1 MQDSFRYKGM
11 RKRLIKELRE
21 LGITDDKVLN
31 AFDVIPRHYFLD
43 NAFAEQ
49 AYANI
54 PFQIGSGQTISQ
66 PYTVAFQTQLL
77 ELKKGEKVLEIGTG
91 SGFQTAV
98 LAELGGKIY
107 SIERHRE
114 LHLKASTILQHL
126 NYNVRLS
133 FGDGFK
139 GLSIFAPFD
148 KILITCGAPFIPE
161 ELLKQLNIGGIMIIP
176 VGEGSKQVMQKI
188 TKLSDEDFE
197 TKEFG
202 HFSFVPM
209 LEKKVN
215 KS

>member
-1 MQDSFRYKGM
+1 M
-11 RKRLIKELRE
+11 
-21 LGITDDKVLN
+21 
-31 AFDVIPRHYFLD
+31 
-43 NAFAEQ
+43 
-49 AYANI
+49 
-54 PFQIGSGQTISQ
+54 
-66 PYTVAFQTQLL
+66 
-77 ELKKGEKVLEIGTG
+77 EIGTG

-139 GLSIFAPFD
+139 GLTTFAPFD

-188 TKLSDEDFE
+188 TKLSDDDFE

-202 HFSFVPM
+202 NFSFVPM

-215 KS
+215 

>member
-54 PFQIGSGQTISQ
+54 PFQIGSGQTISH

-107 SIERHRE
+107 SIERHRK
-114 LHLKASTILQHL
+114 LHLKASIILQHL

-139 GLSIFAPFD
+139 GLSTFAPFD
-148 KILITCGAPFIPE
+148 KILITCGAPFVPD

-176 VGEGSKQVMQKI
+176 LGEGAQQVMQKI
-188 TKLSDEDFE
+188 TKLSDDDFE

-202 HFSFVPM
+202 NFSFVPM

-215 KS
+215 